1 MTEVFDQAVDS
12 VMTMMEV
19 MLMVDRYYVYIY
31 DSTMTMTTKRMK
43 FLQWLVH
50 VLVFARIQDTK
61 SFGADFN

>member
-31 DSTMTMTTKRMK
+31 YIYILYIYYM
-43 FLQWLVH
+43 
-50 VLVFARIQDTK
+50 IEP
-61 SFGADFN
+61 

>member
-31 DSTMTMTTKRMK
+31 YIYILYIYYMI
-43 FLQWLVH
+43 VP
-50 VLVFARIQDTK
+50 
-61 SFGADFN
+61 

>member
-31 DSTMTMTTKRMK
+31 MI
-43 FLQWLVH
+43 VP
-50 VLVFARIQDTK
+50 
-61 SFGADFN
+61 

>member
-31 DSTMTMTTKRMK
+31 IYILYIIYILYDSTMTMTTKRMK
-43 FLQWLVH
+43 FLQ
-50 VLVFARIQDTK
+50 
-61 SFGADFN
+61 